1 MKRARAVLLTTIML
15 TGALAG
21 CMADETSDLDA
32 RISELEQSNIEL
44 NEDLVTAQNENAQL
58 QSALEQ
64 AIQDHSDVQVL
75 LAEAEANAIELQVQ
89 LDTMTE
95 SRD

>member
-1 MKRARAVLLTTIML
+1 MNRTRAVLLTTIML

-58 QSALEQ
+58 QSATAVGTVYL
-64 AIQDHSDVQVL
+64 AHDPALTGSVL
-75 LAEAEANAIELQVQ
+75 RRGEGLSLIHI
-89 LDTMTE
+89 
-95 SRD
+95 